1 MPQVSIIITAF
12 NCASYIEEAIASVVN
27 QSDADL
33 EVIVIDDASTDG
45 TLQRAQ
51 AAASRDSRIT
61 VHPQPHGGK
70 ASIARNA
77 GLALARGEYICFL
90 DGDDRYHPDRVEIQR
105 TFLDATPDA
114 VAVFHD
120 VDSIDETGAMTAPS
134 LLHEYQLLLKAQSYL
149 TRISADT
156 YLCSP
161 QFYIYMSLEHS
172 SVYTSSIMVRRS
184 LLEQHQL
191 RFAEDV
197 HMAEDI
203 ELWWAIARG
212 RTIGYIDRPLSSY
225 RMHGTNTTKNIEV
238 LCRDSITVHQRNLA
252 RCADVLTPIQTLQ
265 YERKIADGWFCLG
278 YFCVCNGRA
287 EEARRYYRT
296 ALRQSFERRFIVAY
310 LKSLLPQAIR
320 RVRQRASGTSAN

>member
-1 MPQVSIIITAF
+1 MAQVSIIITAF
-12 NCASYIEEAIASVVN
+12 NCATYIDEAIASAVN
-27 QSDADL
+27 QSDGDL

-45 TLQRAQ
+45 TLERAQ
-51 AAASRDSRIT
+51 AAASRDLRIK
-61 VHPQPHGGK
+61 VYPQPHGGK

-90 DGDDRYHPDRVEIQR
+90 DGDDRYYPERVDLQR
-105 TFLDATPDA
+105 KFLDSTPDA

-120 VDSIDETGAMTAPS
+120 VDVIDETGAMTESS
-134 LLHEYQLLLKAQSYL
+134 LLQQYRLLEKAQSYL
-149 TRISADT
+149 TQISADT
-156 YLCSP
+156 YLCNP
-161 QFYIYMSLEHS
+161 QFYIYMSLDHS

-225 RMHGTNTTKNIEV
+225 RMHGTNTTKNIEI

-252 RCADVLTPIQTLQ
+252 RCADALTPIQTRQ

-287 EEARRYYRT
+287 DEGRRHYRT

-310 LKSLLPQAIR
+310 LKSLGPQALR
-320 RVRQRASGTSAN
+320 RIWQRASGTPVG